1 MARKK
6 NNTSELDAAQKQ
18 STPLAQRLSEVIS
31 NTNELKEYLG
41 CSIQAINQYKSGESR
56 PSLENLCKIADFYGV
71 STDYLLGRAKSPTI
85 DEDIQKAIKTT
96 GLTEEAI
103 THLNSIK
110 REDLSSTEPD
120 TLTILSF
127 LILNEKF
134 QHALVSLA
142 EIQNNFDSQSLPI
155 EETRSHYYKFLRYS
169 ATTYIMDALEQFISS
184 LYPDYI
190 ATEGN
195 GIIVRKS
202 GTVLL

>member
-6 NNTSELDAAQKQ
+6 NNTSGLDAAQKQ
-18 STPLAQRLSEVIS
+18 STPLAQRLSELIN
-31 NTNELKEYLG
+31 NTNELKDYLG
-41 CSIQAINQYKSGESR
+41 CSIQAVNQYKSGESR

-96 GLTEEAI
+96 GLSEEAI
-103 THLNSIK
+103 THLNTVK
-110 REDLSSTEPD
+110 REDLSLTELD
-120 TLTILSF
+120 TLNILSF
-127 LILNEKF
+127 LIINEKF
-134 QHALVSLA
+134 QHALGGLA
-142 EIQNNFDSQSLPI
+142 EIQSNFDSQPLTI
-155 EETRSHYYKFLRYS
+155 EETHSYYYKFLRYQ

-195 GIIVRKS
+195 GVIVRKK
-202 GTVLL
+202 GTVIL